1 MAAAHNENAKYIK
14 TKVTVSVVSVKWNQ
28 KEVFFLT
35 ITVNCDF
42 KRIAFRH
49 FSFRK
54 DIKK

>member
-49 FSFRK
+49 FSFRI